1 MPHWTPTTDD
11 VLRKEAVDLATDV
24 ATLAL
29 ECRDRVR
36 PGDAYIVAMECV
48 KVAGHIQSARER
60 ALPWAAT
67 RDFERARL
75 AAGRAL
81 TALDRAGAHADLP
94 PEAVEA
100 LGRRLSEL
108 ALALAALARD

>member
-1 MPHWTPTTDD
+1 MPQWTPTTDD

-24 ATLAL
+24 ATLAM

-48 KVAGHIQSARER
+48 KLAGHIQSARER
-60 ALPWAAT
+60 ALPWAAA

-81 TALDRAGAHADLP
+81 AALDRAGAHADLP
-94 PEAVEA
+94 AASVA
-100 LGRRLSEL
+100 TLGRRLSDL
-108 ALALAALARD
+108 AKALGALARD